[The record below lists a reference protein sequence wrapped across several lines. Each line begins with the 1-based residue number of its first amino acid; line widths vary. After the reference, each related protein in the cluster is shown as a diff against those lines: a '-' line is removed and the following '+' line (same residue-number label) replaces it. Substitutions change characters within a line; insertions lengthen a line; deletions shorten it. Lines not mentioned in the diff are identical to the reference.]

1 MFFLE
6 RKTCNITEFQ
16 DSQFHSKQMR
26 SNNACISQL
35 KNGKNKV
42 KKKKKKKN
50 YDYTKTI
57 KVRAM

>member
-6 RKTCNITEFQ
+6 RKTCNITELQ
-16 DSQFHSKQMR
+16 DSQLHSKQMR

-35 KNGKNKV
+35 KNGKTKV
-42 KKKKKKKN
+42 QKKKKI
-50 YDYTKTI
+50 YDCTKTI

>member
-35 KNGKNKV
+35 KNGKTKV
-42 KKKKKKKN
+42 QKEKKN

>member
-35 KNGKNKV
+35 KNGKTKV
-42 KKKKKKKN
+42 QKKKKN
-50 YDYTKTI
+50 YDCTKTI

>member
-26 SNNACISQL
+26 LNNACISQL
-35 KNGKNKV
+35 KNGKTKV
-42 KKKKKKKN
+42 QKKKKKL
-50 YDYTKTI
+50 
-57 KVRAM
+57 

>member
-35 KNGKNKV
+35 KNGKTKV
-42 KKKKKKKN
+42 QKKKKKIMTTLKP
-50 YDYTKTI
+50 
-57 KVRAM
+57 

>member
-26 SNNACISQL
+26 SNNASISQL
-35 KNGKNKV
+35 KNGKTKV
-42 KKKKKKKN
+42 QKKKKKN

>member
-35 KNGKNKV
+35 KNGKTKV
-42 KKKKKKKN
+42 QKKKKKN